1 MSGEGGYL
9 PIDEKKNK
17 WSKKVIPTGSTRRA
31 HSMTVSMRVTV
42 LPAAAWNA
50 RNEYGS

>member
-17 WSKKVIPTGSTRRA
+17 WSKKVIPTGSDIKCIRR
-31 HSMTVSMRVTV
+31 
-42 LPAAAWNA
+42 
-50 RNEYGS
+50 